1 MKTFSANAQ
10 NNNVTLE
17 PLEVKAMRTSAP
29 EKRIP
34 SSVTII
40 TREDIEKTQARTVA
54 DALKGI
60 VGVEVSPTGG
70 MGSTTSVFMRAN
82 ESNATLVII
91 DGARVNIG
99 STGLFDFGHLTTDN
113 IEKIEILRG
122 SQSTLWGQD
131 AMGGVINRVTRKG
144 KGIPTNSLSFEGG
157 SYGTY
162 KESIQSSGVINAY
175 DDSLSLSRLDVFDQ
189 FSAGSSWHGT
199 T

>member
-1 MKTFSANAQ
+1 
-10 NNNVTLE
+10 
-17 PLEVKAMRTSAP
+17 MRTSTT
-29 EKRIP
+29 EKKMP

-122 SQSTLWGQD
+122 SQSTLW
-131 AMGGVINRVTRKG
+131 
-144 KGIPTNSLSFEGG
+144 
-157 SYGTY
+157 
-162 KESIQSSGVINAY
+162 
-175 DDSLSLSRLDVFDQ
+175 
-189 FSAGSSWHGT
+189 
-199 T
+199 

>member
-1 MKTFSANAQ
+1 MKLRKLLSIFIIAVVLTKTFSTSAQ
-10 NNNVTLE
+10 EDTIALE
-17 PLEVKAMRTSAP
+17 PIEVKVMRAPIP

-40 TREDIEKTQARTVA
+40 TREDIEKKQARTVA
-54 DALKGI
+54 NVLQGI
-60 VGVEVSPTGG
+60 LWVEVSPTGG

-131 AMGGVINRVTRKG
+131 AMGGVINIVTRKG
-144 KGIPTNSLSFEGG
+144 KGIPSHSLSFEGG

-162 KESIQSSGVINAY
+162 
-175 DDSLSLSRLDVFDQ
+175 
-189 FSAGSSWHGT
+189 
-199 T
+199 